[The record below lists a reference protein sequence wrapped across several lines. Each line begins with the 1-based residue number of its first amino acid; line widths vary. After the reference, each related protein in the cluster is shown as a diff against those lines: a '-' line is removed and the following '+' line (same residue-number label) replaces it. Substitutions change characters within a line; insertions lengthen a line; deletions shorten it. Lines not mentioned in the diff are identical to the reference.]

1 MATPGRGHKAKLY
14 FARETVWGSW
24 TDAAVPV
31 DVTPNPE
38 YTLEIISSSINP
50 ELGMIEDPSLN
61 DAVSRRNLYRG
72 GQLARGSIV
81 LRGNYEGLEE
91 LFYAATGT
99 YSYDVGVHTFTE
111 GALPPSL
118 CLWIKAGG
126 AQKSNADAYFKY
138 RGAVVTGLTLR
149 ATAGT
154 GADAML
160 QAEFQ
165 FICRSAE
172 IVGAPSLSSLVTAAL
187 PMPMLFHTA
196 TVSDSSGSAVVRTRS
211 FEFKL
216 ENQMAEDRF
225 YFGSENI
232 DRPIRNNFLNTSMQ
246 LTQEFYDSNSF
257 DNGIGFTDCAVSAT
271 FLEDKAVPSG
281 TGLVISIPGAK
292 LQSWSTPV
300 EGYGILITTVNYI
313 GYYDTGIS
321 SSYELVLT
329 SEAVELDQYVEV

>member
-1 MATPGRGHKAKLY
+1 MAIPGRGHKAKLY
-14 FARETVWGSW
+14 FARETTWGDSV
-24 TDAAVPV
+24 APP
-31 DVTPNPE
+31 TPR
-38 YTLEIISSSINP
+38 YSVEIISSSITP

-72 GQLARGSIV
+72 GPLARGNIV

-91 LFYAATGT
+91 LLFAATGD
-99 YSYDVGVHTFTE
+99 YDYASSVHTFRE
-111 GALPPSL
+111 APLPPSL
-118 CLWIKAGG
+118 VLWIKAGG
-126 AQKSNADAYFKY
+126 VQKDAQDAYFRY
-138 RGAVVTGLTLR
+138 LGAVVTSLTLR

-165 FICRSAE
+165 FICKSAE
-172 IVGAPSLSSLVTAAL
+172 IVNVASMPSLETA
-187 PMPMLFHTA
+187 PDVRPMLFHTA
-196 TVSDSSGSAVVRTRS
+196 SVVPEGESGPLGTTVRTRS

-246 LTQEFYDSNSF
+246 LTQEFYDAETF
-257 DNGIGFTDCAVSAT
+257 DAGIGFEDCAVTTT
-271 FLEDKAVPSG
+271 FDEG
-281 TGLVISIPGAK
+281 TAGVGNLVISIPSAK

-300 EGYGILITTVNYI
+300 EGYGILISTVNYI
-313 GYYDTGIS
+313 GYYDAGIQ

-329 SEAVELDQYVEV
+329 SDAEELDPYTPDA

>member
-1 MATPGRGHKAKLY
+1 MATPGRGHKAKLL
-14 FARETVWGSW
+14 FARETVWGSV
-24 TDAAVPV
+24 TELGVDA
-31 DVTPNPE
+31 TPTPA
-38 YTLEIISSSINP
+38 YSLEIISSSITP

-72 GQLARGSIV
+72 GQLARGNIV
-81 LRGNYEGLEE
+81 LRGNYAGLEE
-91 LFYAATGT
+91 LLYAATGT
-99 YSYDVGVHTFTE
+99 YSFNTSTHTFKE

-126 AQKSNADAYFKY
+126 VQKTSSDAYFKY
-138 RGAVVTGLTLR
+138 RGAVVTSLTLR

-165 FICRSAE
+165 FICKSAE
-172 IVGAPSLSSLVTAAL
+172 IVVAPSLSSLAE
-187 PMPMLFHTA
+187 MPDPRPLLFHTA
-196 TVSDSSGSAVVRTRS
+196 AVVPEDEGGALGTTVRTRS

-232 DRPIRNNFLNTSMQ
+232 DRPIRNNFLNTSLQ
-246 LTQEFYDSNSF
+246 LTQEFYDDETFQAGIDFSNCSV
-257 DNGIGFTDCAVSAT
+257 TAT
-271 FLEDKAVPSG
+271 FSEAAPE
-281 TGLVISIPGAK
+281 TGELVISIPSAK

-300 EGYGILITTVNYI
+300 EGYGILISTVNYI
-313 GYYDTGIS
+313 GYLDADAG
-321 SSYELVLT
+321 SSYTIELT
-329 SEAVELDQYVEV
+329 NDADELDQYVEA